1 MASSES
7 NDLLLAPA
15 TELARMVRER
25 ELAAVELL
33 DLHAARIEERNGELN
48 ALVLPRLDQARG
60 EALAADRALAGGAE
74 VGPLHGVPFT
84 CKEAIAVAGM
94 RWPNGS
100 RLFADA
106 VAGYD
111 APAVRSM
118 RAAGAILLGKTN
130 VPEFCAFYDTANDL
144 FGATRNPHAPERSAG
159 GSSGGEAAAVA
170 SGMSALGIGSDLS
183 SSIRNPA
190 HFTGVFGL
198 KPSREFGPCSGH
210 APDWETPLWSRL
222 AVIGPLARS
231 ADDLE
236 LALTVLAGHP
246 LPSPRPN
253 PGSVAVYEDDF
264 LQPVARDCR
273 RAVQV
278 AAEALA
284 DAGYETIEERPPRE
298 TEIRA
303 EFNTLVAIEF
313 AAPLAAMVAGREAEL
328 SRYGRMAIE
337 SASTGASLT
346 EYLDAWTQLGI
357 LAREVDAWFEP
368 RGLALCPVAPGPA
381 PLIGEG
387 FTEIDGE
394 PVRPGAKLALC
405 TIANGVGLPAASV
418 PVLRT
423 ADGLPIGV
431 QLIGGRGR
439 DLEVIAAARTLEEA
453 CGGFIA
459 PQASGARAER

>member
-15 TELARMVRER
+15 TELARMLRER
-25 ELAAVELL
+25 ELSAVELL

-48 ALVLPRLDQARG
+48 AIVLPRLDEARA
-60 EALAADRALAGGAE
+60 ETLAADRALAGAAE
-74 VGPLHGVPFT
+74 VGPLHGIPFT

-106 VAGYD
+106 VADYD
-111 APAVRSM
+111 APAVRRM
-118 RAAGAILLGKTN
+118 RGAGAILLGKTN

-144 FGATRNPHAPERSAG
+144 FGPTRNPHAPERSAG
-159 GSSGGEAAAVA
+159 GSSGGESAAVA

-198 KPSREFGPCSGH
+198 KPSREFAPCSGH
-210 APDWETPLWSRL
+210 APDGETPLWSRL
-222 AVIGPLARS
+222 AVIGPLARG

-246 LPSPRPN
+246 LPAPRPDR
-253 PGSVAVYEDDF
+253 GSVAVYEDDL

-273 RAVQV
+273 RAVRL

-284 DAGYETIEERPPRE
+284 DAGHETIEERPPKE

-303 EFNTLVAIEF
+303 EFNKIVAIEF
-313 AAPLAAMVAGREAEL
+313 AAPLAAMAAGREAEL
-328 SRYGRMAIE
+328 SNYGRMAIE
-337 SASTGASLT
+337 PANPGASVG
-346 EYLDAWTQLGI
+346 EYLDAWTRLGI
-357 LAREVDAWFEP
+357 LAREVEDWFEP

-381 PLIGEG
+381 PPIGEG

-394 PVRPGAKLALC
+394 PARPGAKLAIC
-405 TIANGVGLPAASV
+405 TIANAVGLPAVSV
-418 PVLRT
+418 PVLRS

-439 DLEVIAAARTLEEA
+439 DLEVIAAARTLEAA

-459 PQASGARAER
+459 PEAALPGL